1 MEKKIQ
7 TKIIGLL
14 LKGMK
19 MKEVLEIVNISKY
32 KHLKSYREDRDYREK
47 ILKVRSQIH
56 RIPVNKIQIF
66 IEVYRK
72 TMNIEKTLG
81 KTRVTLTQYRNERR
95 LNSVFYKEIFKIKN
109 HRDRN
114 NKNLFLKVLEESR
127 GDFKETYRIT
137 RFVPHMVQSWIK
149 KDKDFVLKKDEII
162 KKFKGQNKNLQKK
175 SKLHPYEDGVHVYRT
190 PHDPKASEVL
200 SGVEEEYHGA
210 LVKYGKVVADTC
222 RSCDKI
228 YLIDN
233 FYYNMNSP
241 TEHMR
246 ICFHCLGLKYKGS
259 LRNRTGRINNKDFS
273 ENYRVNANDNI
284 VEIRCKVCKKMKRR
298 NQFGKKSMEHKTCIS
313 CKPQNK

>member
-1 MEKKIQ
+1 MDHKIKN
-7 TKIIGLL
+7 KILSLL
-14 LKGMK
+14 QKEMRLI
-19 MKEVLEIVNISKY
+19 EVLDIVNVSRYTHHKEF
-32 KHLKSYREDRDYREK
+32 KNNNDYREK
-47 ILKVRSQIH
+47 VLSIRSDLR
-56 RIPVNKIQIF
+56 RIPSSKVQNFLDTYK
-66 IEVYRK
+66 K
-72 TMNIEKTLG
+72 TQNIEKTLG
-81 KTRVTLTQYRNERR
+81 KTRISITQYNNERK
-95 LNSVFYKEIFKIKN
+95 LNPDFYKEIFKIKN
-109 HRDRN
+109 HRDRE
-114 NKNLFLKVLEESR
+114 NKNLFLKVLEENN

-137 RFVPHMVQSWIK
+137 RFIPYMVQSWIR
-149 KDKDFVLKKDEII
+149 KDKDFILKKNEILER
-162 KKFKGQNKNLQKK
+162 FKNLKKNLPKK

-190 PHDPKASEVL
+190 PQDPKASEVL
-200 SGVEEEYHGA
+200 KGVYVDYHGA

-233 FYYNMNSP
+233 FYYNINSP

-259 LRNRTGRINNKDFS
+259 LRNRVGMINNKDFS

-313 CKPQNK
+313 CKPQT